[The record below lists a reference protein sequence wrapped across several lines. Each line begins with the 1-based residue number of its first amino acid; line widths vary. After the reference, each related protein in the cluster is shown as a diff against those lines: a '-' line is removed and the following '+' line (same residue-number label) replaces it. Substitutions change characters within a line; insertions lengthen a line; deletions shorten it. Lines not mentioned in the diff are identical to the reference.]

1 MELGPL
7 SQRDNASKENGA
19 RKASTVHLE
28 YNNGAERAAS
38 RGADVDAPV
47 NITRSTWA
55 AVFFLGFTF
64 QPALTF
70 TVLFVFPVIIPIA
83 TELQGS
89 SNNSNWLASGW
100 SLGGSIGFA
109 LAGQLSDQF
118 GRRWILLGG
127 QILLI
132 IGYIIGATAQDL
144 NQCIAAMSICGFGT
158 GTTFVL
164 YPGISELLPNKYR
177 AYGLAWTELNLL
189 PFTTLGPLLA
199 RMLSDNASWRWI
211 FILGAITGAICI
223 VGTAIFYHPP
233 TRPIRTLSRRQILL
247 QLDYIGIFLYI
258 AGLTLF
264 LLGLGWG
271 GTGYPWRN
279 VKVLAPMC
287 IGATL
292 FVCAFAWDF
301 SGRAKRPLFP
311 LALFT
316 MFRRYTLLLVIIFVT
331 GVVYFTLTALMPQQ
345 ISYTLTS
352 DSTLAGVYNIPGGF
366 GGAAGGVLLGGL
378 ISKIRYVHYQ
388 LVVGVACQTVFTA
401 LQAICQ
407 PGGVAKLLVF
417 QFFAN
422 LPFAWITLACY
433 VTASLHVPHEDLG
446 LALGLIGTFRFL
458 GSAVGTTVFG
468 QILNN
473 RAAGSVSEHVGDAL
487 ARLGYGFS
495 SGEIANVITAIST
508 SASEDN
514 PVAASLANLGITPQA
529 LKEAIRAYRT
539 AWSSAF
545 RVTWL
550 ATIPFGVVACVLAFW
565 VRDPSPL
572 FTSHTAVRME
582 RETLGGGG
590 KVEDKQVPV
599 GSTLGGGEV

>member
-1 MELGPL
+1 MELSTV
-7 SQRDNASKENGA
+7 SQRANGA
-19 RKASTVHLE
+19 DESSAQKTFARHVE
-28 YNNGAERAAS
+28 YNDGAEEAVM
-38 RGADVDAPV
+38 ADADADADPPV
-47 NITRSTWA
+47 MITRSTWA

-83 TELQGS
+83 TELQG
-89 SNNSNWLASGW
+89 NIKNSNWLASGW

-109 LAGQLSDQF
+109 VAGQLSDQF

-127 QILLI
+127 QALLI
-132 IGYIIGATAQDL
+132 IGYIVGATAPNL
-144 NQCIAAMSICGFGT
+144 NQCIAAMAICGLGT

-199 RMLSDNASWRWI
+199 RMLTDNASWRWI
-211 FILGAITGAICI
+211 FILGATTGAICI
-223 VGTAIFYHPP
+223 VGTGIFYHPP
-233 TRPIRTLSRRQILL
+233 TRPIRTLSRREILF
-247 QLDYIGIFLYI
+247 QLDYVGIFLYI
-258 AGLTLF
+258 TGLTLF

-279 VKVLAPMC
+279 AKVLAPMC
-287 IGATL
+287 TGAAL
-292 FVCAFAWDF
+292 FVGAFAWDF
-301 SGRAKRPLFP
+301 GGRAARPLFP

-345 ISYTLTS
+345 ISSTLTS

-378 ISKIRYVHYQ
+378 IPKIKHVHYQ
-388 LVVGVACQTVFTA
+388 LVAGVAVQTLFTA
-401 LQAICQ
+401 LQAICG
-407 PGGVAKLLVF
+407 PGDVATLLVF
-417 QFFAN
+417 QFLAN

-433 VTASLHVPHEDLG
+433 VTASLHVAHADLG

-473 RAAGSVSEHVGDAL
+473 RVADTVSEHVAQAL
-487 ARLGYGFS
+487 RQLGYS
-495 SGEIANVITAIST
+495 YSRSEIADVIAALSTADGPA
-508 SASEDN
+508 SATILSGM
-514 PVAASLANLGITPQA
+514 APQA
-529 LKEAIRAYRT
+529 LEEVVSAYRS

-582 RETLGGGG
+582 REALGGKADESQEG
-590 KVEDKQVPV
+590 VRSQPRWA
-599 GSTLGGGEV
+599 